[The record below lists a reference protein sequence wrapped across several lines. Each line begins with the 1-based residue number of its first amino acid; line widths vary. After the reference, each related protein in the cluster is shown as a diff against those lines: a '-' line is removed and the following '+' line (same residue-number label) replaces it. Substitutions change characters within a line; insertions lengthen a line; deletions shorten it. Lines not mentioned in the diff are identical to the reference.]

1 MSEII
6 AIVTSDSRERSRL
19 EFLAKQRGPGEVHF
33 YSSGAELFEALNTKE
48 SRREG
53 IAIVGNTVGDIA
65 PLNLVDALRNEFT
78 GMRVIAIL
86 ANRDD
91 GLVNKAMLAGASA
104 AVEEGCREE
113 DLNLAIE
120 RVSRSR
126 LYVPETA
133 GLARKRG
140 EELGKRGNVVTFVGA
155 KGGCG
160 RSTIACLLAE
170 QFSSDGV
177 NVALVDFDLQFGD
190 LGFLFNR
197 IQGPTIL
204 EMMQGI
210 TATVSSVARY
220 GRPIHEN
227 LTLFAP
233 DPAPEKAEL
242 LNGLVRTCI
251 AAIRRE
257 YDLVLVNTGAFWT
270 LFHAEVLDVSDQAV
284 CVCEQSIVSMRA
296 TVQLLGLCSKLGI
309 PAKQFIFVANR
320 MQSRGLSQNDIASG
334 IDVEKVI
341 PIANAPQ
348 EFSMIF
354 EGGNIAEALELMLKR
369 DDGIQVLYEHLAG
382 KMGISVR
389 NVENMRSAMHKNSR
403 WLWK

>member
-1 MSEII
+1 MSEMI
-6 AIVTSDSRERSRL
+6 AIVTSDSAERSRL
-19 EFLAKQRGPGEVHF
+19 EFLSKQRGPGEVHF
-33 YSSGAELFEALNTKE
+33 YSSGAELFEALNTRE

-53 IAIVGNTVGDIA
+53 IAIVGSTVGDIA

-78 GMRVIAIL
+78 DIRVIAIL

-91 GLVNKAMLAGASA
+91 ALVNKAMLAGASA
-104 AVEEGCREE
+104 AVEMGCREE
-113 DLNLAIE
+113 DLNLAIG

-126 LYVPETA
+126 SHVPETSGSA
-133 GLARKRG
+133 HDRG
-140 EELGKRGNVVTFVGA
+140 EGAGKRGNVVALVGA

-160 RSTIACLLAE
+160 RSTIACLLGE
-170 QFSSDGV
+170 QFSSEGTR
-177 NVALVDFDLQFGD
+177 VALVDFDLQFGD

-251 AAIRRE
+251 DAIRRE

-270 LFHAEVLDVSDQAV
+270 LFHAEVLEVSDQVV

-296 TVQLLGLCSKLGI
+296 TAQLSGLCSKLGI
-309 PAKQFIFVANR
+309 PAKQFTFVANR
-320 MQSRGLSQNDIASG
+320 MQSRGLSQHDIASG
-334 IDVEKVI
+334 IGVEKVV
-341 PIANAPQ
+341 PIAYASQ

-369 DDGIQVLYEHLAG
+369 DDGIRVLYESLAG

-389 NVENMRSAMHKNSR
+389 GVESMRAALRKSPR
-403 WLWK
+403 RLWK